1 MRPAPGCFP
10 GWIVRLKAGYGS
22 SGEHVLC
29 IGKNGANGLYEWY
42 YLLHQFVVERGYAE
56 RSSLSVFLRDMHSSR
71 WLGRV
76 AFVFQRKNQFLNAG
90 KAYTVDGF
98 SICTLCHITR
108 LGIYLLDIYI
118 LECTNKKRPN
128 FGSLSLCVL
137 TVNPPTKSLYNTFS
151 AFHCCHC
158 LSQ

>member
-1 MRPAPGCFP
+1 MFSGEQVRPAPGCFP

-76 AFVFQRKNQFLNAG
+76 AFVFQRKDQFLNAG

-108 LGIYLLDIYI
+108 LGIYLLICQVI
-118 LECTNKKRPN
+118 H
-128 FGSLSLCVL
+128 SLIEKNTIKPLKPIFRGLTMLCQ
-137 TVNPPTKSLYNTFS
+137 TV
-151 AFHCCHC
+151 
-158 LSQ
+158 